1 MGDLDDKRFL
11 ITGANTGIGQATVEE
26 LARRGASVVL
36 AGRSEARTQPV
47 IRDIATS
54 TGNSRLSF
62 IALDLGDL
70 ASVRTAAA
78 TFLATAEPLH
88 GLINNAGLAGK
99 RGLSTSGFE
108 LAFGTNHVGPFLLT
122 SLLLD
127 RLRESAPARIVNVAS
142 DAHYRTPG
150 IDWEAVRAPTRTRT
164 GFAEYGVSKLAN
176 VLHAQEL
183 GRRLAGTGVTTYS
196 LHPGVIASDVWRQVP
211 WPIRP
216 LIKLRMRSPQ
226 EGAQTSLY
234 CATSPAVVGDSGLY
248 YEESRPKQPG
258 PAATPALAGELWE
271 RSAAWVGGSAWIHE
285 TTPGS
290 VDPGS
295 A

>member
-1 MGDLDDKRFL
+1 MGDLDDRRFL
-11 ITGANTGIGQATVEE
+11 ITGANTGIGRATAEE
-26 LARRGASVVL
+26 LAGRGATVVL
-36 AGRSEARTQPV
+36 AGRSEAKTQPV
-47 IRDIATS
+47 IRDIATA
-54 TGNSRLSF
+54 TGNARISF

-70 ASVRTAAA
+70 ASVRAAA
-78 TFLATAEPLH
+78 ETFLATGEPLH

-150 IDWEAVRAPTRTRT
+150 IDWDAVRAPTRTRT
-164 GFAEYGVSKLAN
+164 GFPEYGVYKLAN
-176 VLHAQEL
+176 VLHAHEL
-183 GRRLAGTGVTTYS
+183 SRRLAGTGVTAYS

-226 EGAQTSLY
+226 EGARTSLH
-234 CATSPAVVGDSGLY
+234 CATSPAVAGDSGLY
-248 YEESRPKQPG
+248 YEKSRPKQPG
-258 PAATPALAGELWE
+258 PAVTPALAGELWE
-271 RSAAWVGGSAWIHE
+271 RSAAWVDGS
-285 TTPGS
+285 G
-290 VDPGS
+290 
-295 A
+295 